1 MKQAGPMMTM
11 HGKFWLHFYFS
22 YPLQQAEGPG

>member
-22 YPLQQAEGPG
+22 YPLQAEGPG